1 MLKGVYIFVIPD
13 ADSRKHRTKVE
24 TPSLSITIVGVN
36 DYGEAAKVAKTLAAD
51 GAQFIDLCSGFGPE
65 GAAKVIAA
73 VGDKVPVAAASYGIE
88 SVAKAAAVF
97 SQ

>member
-1 MLKGVYIFVIPD
+1 MLKGAYIFVVPD

-24 TPSLSITIVGVN
+24 TPSLSMTIVGVK
-36 DYGEAAKVAKTLAAD
+36 DYNEAAKVAETLVAD
-51 GAQFIDLCSGFGPE
+51 GAQFIDLCSGYGPA

-73 VGDKVPVAAASYGIE
+73 VGDKIPVAAADYGIE

-97 SQ
+97 GL